1 MSLHTE
7 DSHWGL
13 RTSHWDG
20 DERIS
25 LIRNN
30 WAKRTFLCV
39 MLNLISTQKGKI
51 WIVCSQAKCAAC
63 SSVSYTLKTWMN
75 IKKWIIK
82 SPSLSWSSCSKLCQ
96 DFLAFL
102 FILTHQLRSVPRGDR
117 KPIKHLNG
125 KTNDDINPRGGAKV
139 GECGHVELS
148 QQYVEKRLRTR
159 EALSG
164 NNQWTVRC
172 WQGWKRQ
179 ISRSKLNVLFLVPK
193 IRN

>member
-75 IKKWIIK
+75 IKNWIIK

-125 KTNDDINPRGGAKV
+125 KQMMTSILEAVLKLVNAAMLSWVSSTLKSGWEHGRHCQVIISEPSGADKA
-139 GECGHVELS
+139 
-148 QQYVEKRLRTR
+148 EK
-159 EALSG
+159 G
-164 NNQWTVRC
+164 
-172 WQGWKRQ
+172 
-179 ISRSKLNVLFLVPK
+179 RSAGPN
-193 IRN
+193 